1 MDELLTVFVHEAH
14 EKLDEM
20 EAGLLAIEQGDADP
34 ETLNAV
40 FRAAHTVKGSSGVVE
55 ISAIERFTHVLEN
68 LLDQLRDGLVATSPE
83 LIGLI
88 LAACDH
94 IRSLLE
100 NIEQLQG
107 GQGGEL
113 EEKGSELAA
122 QLSARLHRADAAPDA
137 EPAAVTGEDGA
148 SEAAGECSASDNW
161 HLSVRFGPG
170 ILCQGMDPAS
180 FLRQLGSI
188 GNIRHLFTL
197 LDAMPDAEDMDAE
210 ACYLGFEIAL
220 ADATDQ
226 SSITRVFTFIEDEC
240 SLHIIPPHS
249 PVDRYLALIDALP
262 EPGISDILLQTG
274 ALSQQQL
281 DKARQQAA
289 AAEAGVPA
297 AISPRSGGNNDV
309 AGMVPAGNGDKR
321 TAESSRLIRV
331 QADKLDRLIDL
342 VGELVIAGASA
353 QLLARQSGQSTLA
366 ETTATLSRLVE
377 DVRGTALQLRMVT
390 IGETFNRFQRVVRD
404 TARDTGKDI
413 TLVLHGGDT
422 ELDKSVVER
431 LADPLLH
438 LVRNAID
445 HGIESTEA
453 RLASGKS
460 ATGTVTLNAFHDSGN
475 VVIEI
480 SDDGGGL
487 NTERIRAKAIER
499 GLIDAAATMTDQE
512 IHHLIFEPGFS
523 TAEQV
528 TNLSGRGVGMD
539 VVKKNITALRG
550 SIEVYSSPQQGSRFV
565 LRLPLTLAII
575 DGFLVGVQGAAYV
588 IPLVNVVE
596 CLELKPEETLGNV
609 LHLRGSALPFLR
621 LRDMFGVS
629 EHAPR
634 RENVVVVQAA
644 GQRAG
649 IVVDQLLGEFQTVI
663 KPLGQL
669 FRHLRGVAGSTILGS
684 GDVALILDVDALSRR
699 AAQQESA
706 ALHAVAAIR

>member
-68 LLDQLRDGLVATSPE
+68 LLDQLRDGLVDSTPA

-94 IRSLLE
+94 IRALLE
-100 NIEQLQG
+100 NIPQLQS

-113 EEKGSELAA
+113 EEKGSALAA
-122 QLSARLHRADAAPDA
+122 QLSACLHRAQAVPDG
-137 EPAAVTGEDGA
+137 EPAAAQAEDSPGD
-148 SEAAGECSASDNW
+148 AAGDCSASDNW
-161 HLSVRFGPG
+161 HLSVRFGAG

-180 FLRQLGSI
+180 FLRQLGAI
-188 GNIRHLFTL
+188 GNIRHLSTL
-197 LDAMPDAEDMDAE
+197 LDTMPDADDMDAE

-220 ADATDQ
+220 ADAPDQ
-226 SSITRVFTFIEDEC
+226 ASIARVFTFIEDEC
-240 SLHIIPPHS
+240 TLHIIPPRS
-249 PVDRYLALIDALP
+249 PVSRYLALIDALP
-262 EPGISDILLQTG
+262 EASIGDILLQSG
-274 ALSQQQL
+274 ALSRQQL
-281 DKARQQAA
+281 DSARQQAS
-289 AAEAGVPA
+289 VPA
-297 AISPRSGGNNDV
+297 SPPDSAPASASVSNDAANV
-309 AGMVPAGNGDKR
+309 QAASGDKR
-321 TAESSRLIRV
+321 APESSRLIRV

-413 TLVLHGGDT
+413 TLALHGGDT

-445 HGIESTEA
+445 HGIESTAA
-453 RLASGKS
+453 RLASGKL
-460 ATGTVTLNAFHDSGN
+460 AAGTVTLNAFHDSGN

-499 GLIDAAATMTDQE
+499 GLIDAAATLSDQE

-575 DGFLVGVQGAAYV
+575 DGFLVGVQGASYV

-621 LRDMFGVS
+621 LRDMFGIS

-649 IVVDQLLGEFQTVI
+649 IVVDQLQGEFQTVI

-706 ALHAVAAIR
+706 ALHAVAAIH